1 MKWPP
6 RRLGD
11 LTVKWSGLLLL
22 ASAHCGWAQV
32 VLDGTLGPGGALA
45 GPNYSVTA
53 DLGLTRG
60 PNLFHSFTQF
70 DLKAGDVASFS
81 GPVGIQNILSR
92 VTGGRSSSIDGAIR
106 SEIAGAN
113 FFFINPRGVV
123 FGPNASVEVSGAFAA
138 SGANYLKLADDAR
151 FVAALDADDSLLSSA
166 PVAAFGFLNR
176 SGGSVEVQ
184 GTLKAGPDTS
194 LSLVGTS
201 VSVLDGTRLEA
212 VNGQIHLRGVG
223 FGGEVAV
230 PSAGSGGNPGGTG
243 VGPGIEGGNIVIRGG
258 ALVVN
263 NASINASATGG
274 NIDIALTDRFELLA
288 GGQIRTSSTDS
299 LKGGDIL
306 IQAPSILLDGLD
318 QETGSTIAA
327 ETFSDNPLAAGGSIL
342 FDADSV
348 ELRRG
353 AEISVSTFGSA
364 DAGQLEI
371 NTGSLRM
378 QGSDAAQFPTQIS
391 ANAAG
396 IIGGVGGAGG
406 QITIQADTIEIG
418 DGAGI
423 LAATFGDSNAGAVEM
438 NARSITLANGALS
451 SSTFGAGLG
460 GEIRIRGEELTLDG
474 PFASITALTTG
485 LNEQKPAGDGGV
497 IDLRVG
503 RLRIRNDAAIS
514 ANTFGDGKGGNINI
528 TADAVVLDG
537 ATFQPDSFPG
547 ITAASNPS
555 FFGGDAGGRGGDITI
570 EAGSLTL
577 RNAMVI
583 STTTE
588 TRGDGGSINIRAGAI
603 ELESRASIQ
612 SASLESGRAGTISL
626 ESARNLQLTGESTV
640 STSAPKSSGGDL
652 RMQAGNEIRLEH
664 SGVSAQAGPGGGGNI
679 TLLAPALIYLF
690 HGTLDAQAAG
700 DGGNLNIDPVF
711 FILNNSALISKSTTA
726 NGGNITIL
734 SDFFFQSASLIDA
747 SAPFGL
753 PGTVSVS
760 APEVDLSGSLVG
772 LPSTML
778 GVESQLRPDCAV
790 RVTDDFSSFVVL
802 GRGGL
807 PPQPG
812 GFVPSGLRPSPD
824 E

>member
-1 MKWPP
+1 MLLRMMKCPDP
-6 RRLGD
+6 RRSRWIAWVTGGMLI
-11 LTVKWSGLLLL
+11 
-22 ASAHCGWAQV
+22 ASAGSGRGQV

-70 DLKAGDVASFS
+70 DLKAGDIASFS
-81 GPVGIQNILSR
+81 GPANIQNILSR
-92 VTGGRSSSIDGAIR
+92 VTGGRSSSIDGTIR

-123 FGPNASVEVSGAFAA
+123 FGPNAQVEVSGSFSV
-138 SGANYLKLADDAR
+138 SGANYLKLTDDAR
-151 FVAALDADDSLLSSA
+151 FVAALDADDSLLSTA

-184 GTLKAGPDTS
+184 GTLKAGPNTS
-194 LSLVGTS
+194 LSVVGTS
-201 VSVLDGTRLEA
+201 VSVSDGTRLEA
-212 VNGQIHLRGVG
+212 MNGQIQLRGVG

-230 PSAGSGGNPGGTG
+230 PSAGSGGNQGGIG

-263 NASINASATGG
+263 NALINASATGG
-274 NIDIALTDRFELLA
+274 NIDIALTEGLELLN
-288 GGQIRTSSTDS
+288 GGQIRTTSTDS
-299 LKGGDIL
+299 IKGGDIL
-306 IQAPSILLDGLD
+306 IQAPNILLDGLD
-318 QETGSTIAA
+318 GETGSTIAA
-327 ETFSDNPLAAGGSIL
+327 ETFSDNPLAAGGSIV
-342 FDADSV
+342 FDAESV

-396 IIGGVGGAGG
+396 IIGGAGGAGG
-406 QITIQADTIEIG
+406 QITIQADTVEIG
-418 DGAGI
+418 NGAGI
-423 LAATFGDSNAGAVEM
+423 LAATFGDSNAGAVDV
-438 NARSITLANGALS
+438 NARSITLANGAVS

-460 GEIRIRGEELTLDG
+460 GEIRIRGEELIMDG

-497 IDLRVG
+497 IDIRVDQ
-503 RLRIRNDAAIS
+503 LRILNDAAIS
-514 ANTFGDGKGGNINI
+514 ATTFGDGKGGNINI

-547 ITAASNPS
+547 ITAASQPS

-583 STTTE
+583 STTTA
-588 TRGDGGSINIRAGAI
+588 TRGDGGNINIRAGSI
-603 ELESRASIQ
+603 DLDSQASIQ
-612 SASLESGRAGTISL
+612 SASLEFGRAGTISL
-626 ESARNLQLTGESTV
+626 ESAGNLQLTGESTV
-640 STSAPKSSGGDL
+640 STSAPESSGGDL
-652 RMQAGNEIRLEH
+652 RVQAGNEIRLER
-664 SGVSAQAGPGGGGNI
+664 SSISAQAGPGGGGNI

-690 HGTLDAQAAG
+690 HGTLTAQAAG
-700 DGGNLNIDPVF
+700 DGGNLTIDPVF
-711 FILNNSALISKSTTA
+711 FILNQQCPDLKVHDRQRREHQHFV
-726 NGGNITIL
+726 GFLL
-734 SDFFFQSASLIDA
+734 SVGQSHRRLRTLRIAWNR
-747 SAPFGL
+747 
-753 PGTVSVS
+753 
-760 APEVDLSGSLVG
+760 
-772 LPSTML
+772 
-778 GVESQLRPDCAV
+778 QCLRP
-790 RVTDDFSSFVVL
+790 
-802 GRGGL
+802 RGGSER
-807 PPQPG
+807 QPG
-812 GFVPSGLRPSPD
+812 RVAQHFARG
-824 E
+824 